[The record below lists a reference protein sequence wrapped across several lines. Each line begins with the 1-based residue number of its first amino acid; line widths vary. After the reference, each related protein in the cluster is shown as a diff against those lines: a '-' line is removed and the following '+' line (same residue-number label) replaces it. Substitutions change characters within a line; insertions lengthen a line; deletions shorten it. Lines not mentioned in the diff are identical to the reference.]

1 MAPSIYTSDDM
12 LCNNLAEK
20 AKRFHGNTTIRDLKE
35 ENRSRISDFLTAHS
49 SQEKS
54 TSWDDTAV
62 VDVGTG
68 SGNIVI
74 SILKNLIID
83 SKFEI
88 RKSKFFG
95 LDFSENALKIA
106 KQNAKLNKVDKNIK
120 FLQGNLLEPI
130 LKSKIIYCNHPR
142 NIYWQL
148 TFFYF

>member
-1 MAPSIYTSDDM
+1 TELMVEIAMEFIKTNEHEGMGAKEHENIKTLSVCVIPEVSIS
-12 LCNNLAEK
+12 EK

-83 SKFEI
+83 S
-88 RKSKFFG
+88 
-95 LDFSENALKIA
+95 
-106 KQNAKLNKVDKNIK
+106 
-120 FLQGNLLEPI
+120 
-130 LKSKIIYCNHPR
+130 
-142 NIYWQL
+142 
-148 TFFYF
+148 